1 MHSRINLSNM
11 ASLRLLSDGA
21 LDQYTH
27 NCFIPIAYPLFTIA
41 ELKATPIHSLAH
53 KLASA
58 RSTLSISQALCVYNH
73 LKDCAK
79 PRKNL
84 FDAKFVVPYHI
95 DADENLCM
103 SNMSIA
109 RVADINWRGLGGGRT
124 LCRYKSLLTES
135 PILMS
140 NIATIAGRL
149 DDGAVILDVVLN
161 RRRMK
166 CLEDEVHRL
175 VDQTSS

>member
-21 LDQYTH
+21 LDQYAH

-41 ELKATPIHSLAH
+41 ELKATPIHTLAY

-58 RSTLSISQALCVYNH
+58 RSTLSIGQALCVYDH

-79 PRKNL
+79 PRESL
-84 FDAKFVVPYHI
+84 FDAKFVVPYHV

-109 RVADINWRGLGGGRT
+109 RVADVNWRGLGGGRT
-124 LCRYKSLLTES
+124 LCRYKSLITGS

-140 NIATIAGRL
+140 NIVTIAGRL
-149 DDGAVILDVVLN
+149 DDGAIILDVVLN
-161 RRRMK
+161 SRRMK

-175 VDQTSS
+175 LDQTSL

>member
-1 MHSRINLSNM
+1 MHSRINFSNM

-21 LDQYTH
+21 LDQYTQ
-27 NCFIPIAYPLFTIA
+27 NCFIPISYPLFTIA

-53 KLASA
+53 KLACA
-58 RSTLSISQALCVYNH
+58 RSTLSVGQALCVYNH

-79 PRKNL
+79 PRKNFL
-84 FDAKFVVPYHI
+84 DAKIVVPYHI
-95 DADENLCM
+95 DADENLSM

-109 RVADINWRGLGGGRT
+109 RIADINWRGLGGGRT
-124 LCRYKSLLTES
+124 LCRYRSLITES

-140 NIATIAGRL
+140 NIVTIAGRL
-149 DDGAVILDVVLN
+149 DNGAIILDVVLN

-166 CLEDEVHRL
+166 RLEDEEHRL
-175 VDQTSS
+175 VDQTL

>member
-21 LDQYTH
+21 LDQYSH
-27 NCFIPIAYPLFTIA
+27 NCFIPIAYPLSTIA

-58 RSTLSISQALCVYNH
+58 RSTLAVGQALCVYNH

-79 PRKNL
+79 PRKNM